1 MQAIRHHPPGGTE
14 KLKIAWEDIP
24 QIQDDEVLVKIH
36 AASVIWMELYWE
48 IYQKEDGT
56 YKTPIL
62 GEDYSGVIAKVGSKV
77 PPSSGLQ
84 VGTEVMAFMSKAFP
98 TDRSI
103 DGGMA
108 GYAKAHFS
116 KMVPKPQS
124 MNMTDAASVPLSA
137 LTAWQ
142 GLFDHAELKA
152 GQTLLVTGAA
162 GPTAI
167 WAVQI
172 GKMVGARVIGTAA
185 SEQSFKL
192 LESIGVDQILNY
204 KEVKLSSALE
214 GVGVDV
220 VFDTVGGDTTAQA
233 LEILNKNGKL
243 IHIVDSTMVDRL
255 GKEAGGRLI
264 FFIVDMNAEQ
274 LARIA
279 DLIGEGKLR
288 PVVDSVFEFHD
299 VVKAF
304 KKGESGHAHGKI
316 VLQGPDV

>member
-62 GEDYSGVIAKVGSKV
+62 GEDYSGVIAKVGPKV
-77 PPSSGLQ
+77 PPSSRLQ

-108 GYAKAHFS
+108 GYARAHFS

-124 MNMTDAASVPLSA
+124 LDMTDAASVPLSA

-185 SEQSFKL
+185 SEQSFQL
-192 LESIGVDQILNY
+192 LRSFGVDQILNY

-233 LEILNKNGKL
+233 LEVLNKDGKL
-243 IHIVDSTMVDRL
+243 IHIVDRTMVDRL

-279 DLIGEGKLR
+279 DLIDDGKLR
-288 PVVDSVFEFHD
+288 PVVDSVFGFHD